1 MSKRSQGSW
10 TGVVNGPSW
19 KPSLRTKGRSATY
32 ILVYS
37 LLSPS
42 CRGEEV
48 EREVVERE
56 VADRAVVNRKVVER
70 KVVKRKVLVTWEEVT
85 GD

>member
-48 EREVVERE
+48 ERERE
-56 VADRAVVNRKVVER
+56 VVDRTVVNRKVVER